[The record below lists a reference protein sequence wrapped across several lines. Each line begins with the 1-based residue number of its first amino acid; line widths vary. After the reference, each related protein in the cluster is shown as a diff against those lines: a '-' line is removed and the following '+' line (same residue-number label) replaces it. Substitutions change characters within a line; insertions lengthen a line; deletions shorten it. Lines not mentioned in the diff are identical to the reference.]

1 MRYGVG
7 LMTTLP
13 TLSTHGSALFL
24 DFDGTLAELASRPD
38 AVRIPPDLPSLLDA
52 LHERLGG
59 ALALITGRARIDLQR
74 WLPVQHWPGAFEHG
88 ALRVAADGIEH
99 LAVTPDLGPVV
110 MAAQAFAARHPALL
124 LEVKQTALALH
135 YRAAPELGL
144 ACVEVIGR
152 IVADHPGLRLLEGK
166 AVVEVKSAHTSKG
179 AAIESFM
186 REPPFVG
193 RRPVFAGDDTTDE
206 DGFAV
211 VQAHG
216 GDGLKVGAGP
226 SIARL
231 RCETP
236 QALRD
241 WLRQQTNERST

>member
-1 MRYGVG
+1 
-7 LMTTLP
+7 MTTLP
-13 TLSTHGSALFL
+13 TLSAHGSALFL

-59 ALALITGRARIDLQR
+59 ALALITGRARGDLQR

-88 ALRVAADGIEH
+88 ALRVGADGIDR

-110 MAAQAFAARHPALL
+110 MAVQPFAARHPALL

-135 YRAAPELGL
+135 YRLAPELRA
-144 ACVEVIGR
+144 ACVALLEQA
-152 IVADHPGLRLLEGK
+152 VAEHPGLRLLHGK
-166 AVVEVKSAHTSKG
+166 AVVEVKAAHTNKG
-179 AAIESFM
+179 AAIDCFM

-193 RRPVFAGDDTTDE
+193 RRPVFAGDDVTDE
-206 DGFAV
+206 DGFTV
-211 VQAHG
+211 VQSHG
-216 GDGLKVGAGP
+216 GDGLKVGDGP

-231 RCETP
+231 RCESP

-241 WLRQQTNERST
+241 WLRQQIGEVKP

>member
-1 MRYGVG
+1 
-7 LMTTLP
+7 MTTLP

-59 ALALITGRARIDLQR
+59 ALALVTGRARIDLQR
-74 WLPVQHWPGAFEHG
+74 WLPVQRWPGAFEHG
-88 ALRVAADGIEH
+88 ALRVGADGIDR

-110 MAAQAFAARHPALL
+110 MAAQAFSARHPALL
-124 LEVKQTALALH
+124 LEVKQAALALH
-135 YRAAPELGL
+135 YRAAPELGP
-144 ACVEVIGR
+144 ACVEALTQAI
-152 IVADHPGLRLLEGK
+152 ADHPGLRLLQGK
-166 AVVEVKSAHTSKG
+166 AVVEVKAAHTSKG
-179 AAIESFM
+179 AAIASFL

-193 RRPVFAGDDTTDE
+193 RQPVFAGDDTTDE

-211 VQAHG
+211 VQSHG
-216 GDGLKVGAGP
+216 GDGIKVGPGP
-226 SIARL
+226 SAARL
-231 RCETP
+231 RCDSP

-241 WLRQQTNERST
+241 WLRQQTAEVSP

>member
-1 MRYGVG
+1 
-7 LMTTLP
+7 MTTLP
-13 TLSTHGSALFL
+13 TLSAHGSALFL

-74 WLPVQHWPGAFEHG
+74 WLPVGRWPGAFEHG
-88 ALRVAADGIEH
+88 ALRVGADGVEH

-135 YRAAPELGL
+135 YRAAPELGP
-144 ACVEVIGR
+144 ACVEAIGR
-152 IVADHPGLRLLEGK
+152 IVAEHPGLRALEGK
-166 AVVEVKSAHTSKG
+166 AVVEVKAAHTSKG
-179 AAIESFM
+179 AAIGSFM

-193 RRPVFAGDDTTDE
+193 RRPIFAGDDVTDE

-211 VQAHG
+211 VHAHG
-216 GDGLKVGAGP
+216 GEGVKVGPGP
-226 SIARL
+226 SIARV

-241 WLRQQTNERST
+241 WLRQQTNEGNT